1 MIVGVPKETAPG
13 ERRVALVPEGVGKLT
28 AAGIEVHVERGAG
41 ERAFFTEA
49 AYAEAGA
56 RIVADTG
63 NLYSKSDVLLK
74 VQAPST
80 EEMPMVARG
89 TALIGM
95 LQPLAYPGVAQ
106 ALALGGVLSFSLD
119 TVPRIARAQAMD
131 ALTSMSSL
139 TGYRGVLLVA
149 GTLPRFFPL
158 MMTAA
163 GTMPPAK
170 GLVLGAG
177 VAGLQSIATA
187 RRLGAVMAAFDVR
200 LAAKE
205 DVESLGATFVAVDES
220 SHEDAGGY
228 ATVLTE
234 EKRRQELELIREH
247 ARQSDFIIC
256 TALIP
261 GRAAPKLI
269 TGETVA
275 EMRRGSVIVD
285 LAAEMGGNCELTQ
298 PGEEVKQHGV
308 TVLGPLNVPS
318 QMPLHAS
325 QMYSRNI
332 SSMLMLMVKD
342 GELRPDF
349 DDAVV
354 QGACITRDG
363 AVVHAWTKAMLE

>member
-1 MIVGVPKETAPG
+1 MIVGVPKETAPD

-95 LQPLAYPGVAQ
+95 LQPLAHPGVAQ

-298 PGEEVKQHGV
+298 PGEEVEQHGV

-342 GELRPDF
+342 GELQPDF

-363 AVVHAWTKAMLE
+363 AVVHAGTKAMLE